1 MTTEATGPAPEF
13 DRTEPN
19 VKFIALFGA
28 ATLFLLGVV
37 ILGIQFY
44 FNQRL
49 ERELYVKVLSQD
61 SQALKELRAREDE
74 VLNSYRYID
83 REKGAVRLPV
93 NRAMEL
99 LLQES
104 AQGKLKYPQRPAP
117 VETPGASNAAN

>member
-1 MTTEATGPAPEF
+1 MMTEVTDSAPEF
-13 DRTEPN
+13 DRSEPN
-19 VKFIALFGA
+19 VKFIALFGV
-28 ATLFLLGVV
+28 ATLALLGVV

-49 ERELYVKVLSQD
+49 EREVYVKVLSQD

-74 VLNSYRYID
+74 ILNSYRYID
-83 REKGAVRLPV
+83 REKGTVRLPV

-104 AQGKLKYPQRPAP
+104 AQGKLRYPQRPAP
-117 VETPGASNAAN
+117 VEMSGAGNAAN